1 MKMTKKQK
9 ELKRERDRRYREKKR
24 IAKQKAI
31 NENDGRTAKRVKLV
45 KASGLKMKIS
55 IKKKKPDIVD
65 PVETR
70 LRVASIALRALAM
83 YLLG

>member
-24 IAKQKAI
+24 IAKQTKP
-31 NENDGRTAKRVKLV
+31 V
-45 KASGLKMKIS
+45 KASGLRMKIS

>member
-1 MKMTKKQK
+1 MTKKQK

-31 NENDGRTAKRVKLV
+31 NGSGAKTVKQV
-45 KASGLKMKIS
+45 KPFKASGLKMKIS

-65 PVETR
+65 PIDTR
-70 LRVASIALRALAM
+70 MRVASIALRALAT
-83 YLLG
+83 YLIG